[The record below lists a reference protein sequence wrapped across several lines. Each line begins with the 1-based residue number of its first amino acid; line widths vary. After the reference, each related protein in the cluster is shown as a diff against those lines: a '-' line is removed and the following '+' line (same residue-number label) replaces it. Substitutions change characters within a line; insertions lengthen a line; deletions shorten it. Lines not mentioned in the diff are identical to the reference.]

1 MGQQAPAREH
11 LSRRL
16 RGLRTAPDF
25 GGLTQGQLAKA
36 LKVSTALISSWESG
50 AAVPP
55 VDRLRAYSRF
65 FATPRSIEG
74 RKARLLA
81 ADDLVDEETTAR
93 QSLEDEL
100 LLLREAAAHDGDVG
114 YRETGAVGG
123 RFWYF
128 PDHARVTIVCTRLS
142 DRQLGLNVD
151 GTIPKN
157 AAPLIGYSR
166 PSHPNYIESLRNG
179 DSDALIE
186 LVGHIRAENPTIEV
200 RWMTPDEVG
209 RDELSGNLVIL
220 GGLDPKPHEPERGPL
235 WWFSR
240 RLELPVR
247 VHLPD
252 GGDEEFDTEFVV
264 NTDEEGKPTFRGA
277 KAEVYAPRF
286 LHIESESDRSRVVA
300 DGAPQL
306 EYDTALIVR
315 KPNPINL
322 SARITICTGIF
333 SRGTYGA
340 VRTCTDATL
349 RARNEQYLLN
359 NFDIDDFWLLLHV
372 PVVEGQTATP
382 DLERDFLRL
391 RHS

>member
-1 MGQQAPAREH
+1 MVMLLLEV
-11 LSRRL
+11 
-16 RGLRTAPDF
+16 GLHASAH
-25 GGLTQGQLAKA
+25 GLHDEPVMLA
-36 LKVSTALISSWESG
+36 I
-50 AAVPP
+50 
-55 VDRLRAYSRF
+55 D
-65 FATPRSIEG
+65 G

-128 PDHARVTIVCTRLS
+128 PDHARVTIVCTPLS
-142 DRQLGLNVD
+142 DRQLGLNFD

-220 GGLDPKPHEPERGPL
+220 GGPDPNPHGAERGPL

-252 GGDEEFDTEFVV
+252 AGTRVRPEFVV

-277 KAEVYAPRF
+277 KAEVLRACSCHRVRT
-286 LHIESESDRSRVVA
+286 DRSRVFV
-300 DGAPQL
+300 DGAL
-306 EYDTALIVR
+306 SRYDTALIVR
-315 KPNPINL
+315 KPNPINPL
-322 SARITICTGIF
+322 AR
-333 SRGTYGA
+333 SRF
-340 VRTCTDATL
+340 VRESL
-349 RARNEQYLLN
+349 
-359 NFDIDDFWLLLHV
+359 
-372 PVVEGQTATP
+372 
-382 DLERDFLRL
+382 
-391 RHS
+391 